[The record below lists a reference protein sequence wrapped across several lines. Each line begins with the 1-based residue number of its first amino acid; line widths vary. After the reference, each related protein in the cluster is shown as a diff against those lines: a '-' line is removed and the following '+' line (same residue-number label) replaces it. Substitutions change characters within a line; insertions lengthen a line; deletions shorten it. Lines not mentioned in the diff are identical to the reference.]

1 MKRIIAAVSLA
12 VLAAPVFAA
21 EVSAPFEQNQLDRM
35 LPEMEGQPVRYAMS
49 TDGVISDRSI
59 ASDRD
64 SNGVWANDHNFVAP
78 PQ

>member
-1 MKRIIAAVSLA
+1 MKRLIAAVSFVAFAVPALA
-12 VLAAPVFAA
+12 DTGM
-21 EVSAPFEQNQLDRM
+21 PFEQNQLDRA
-35 LPEMEGQPVRYAMS
+35 LPELDGQPLRYAMS

>member
-1 MKRIIAAVSLA
+1 MKRLVVAVSFVAFAVPALA
-12 VLAAPVFAA
+12 D
-21 EVSAPFEQNQLDRM
+21 SGAPFEQNQLDRM
-35 LPEMEGQPVRYAMS
+35 LPEMEGRPVRYAMS